1 MKSIFTAI
9 LLTLIAI
16 STLPSMGFSEELT
29 PEKEKVIVKL
39 LEVTGSKNIGLQMG
53 NAINQSLANSLKS
66 SNPEIPNRA
75 FEILAEETN
84 NLMVKGID
92 DLMNSIIPLY
102 HKYFT
107 KTEIEELLAFYE
119 TPLGKKTIATLPQL
133 MSESMA
139 LGQKW
144 GESMIPELVAK
155 VQSRFKEEGIE
166 IEN

>member
-1 MKSIFTAI
+1 MKSISTAI
-9 LLTLIAI
+9 LLSLIVI
-16 STLPSMGFSEELT
+16 VTSPSTVLSEELT
-29 PEKEKVIVKL
+29 PGKEKAILKL
-39 LEVTGSKNIGLQMG
+39 LEVTQSKNIGLQMG
-53 NAINQSLANSLKS
+53 NAINQSLANSLKT

-92 DLMNSIIPLY
+92 DLINSIIPLY

-107 KTEIEELLAFYE
+107 KAEIEELLAFYE
-119 TPLGKKTIATLPQL
+119 TPIGRKSITIMPQL
-133 MSESMA
+133 MGESMA

-144 GESMIPELVAK
+144 GENIVPELVANL
-155 VQSRFKEEGIE
+155 QSRFKEAGIE